1 MGRQSWSYFLQP
13 SLLYHVPDDASLA
26 VIRTCPLSATAFS
39 TAPGRLNRDDSI
51 DILDVQLLYTYLAT
65 GAVPQ
70 GDGVL
75 PEGDFQLAADVN
87 ADGTVDVYDLQ
98 TLYET
103 ACGLR

>member
-1 MGRQSWSYFLQP
+1 M
-13 SLLYHVPDDASLA
+13 
-26 VIRTCPLSATAFS
+26 
-39 TAPGRLNRDDSI
+39 
-51 DILDVQLLYTYLAT
+51 
-65 GAVPQ
+65 PQ